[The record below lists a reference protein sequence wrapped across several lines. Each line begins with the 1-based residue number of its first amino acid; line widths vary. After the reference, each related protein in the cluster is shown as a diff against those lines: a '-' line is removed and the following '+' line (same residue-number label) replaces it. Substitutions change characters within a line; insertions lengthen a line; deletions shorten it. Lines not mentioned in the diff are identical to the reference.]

1 MPASGRLTGVFSPVI
16 ITEQTCARLPRGSV
30 FPEYSPGMAGRKE
43 DAVKSPK
50 KTTTLVL
57 RIISG
62 ILTAVLFAAVCFVL
76 VMAHPKPDKEKR
88 GDPQPLL
95 TASPALAVSSRA
107 DMEPLVRSFPVP
119 VMTFLDTAGLT
130 FDCAS
135 SEDAALPGGAGR
147 IASIWWK
154 TEDDEEVILQSIYP
168 ANAFSL
174 LEGGYHFS
182 NIGGPML
189 FGSQSVRMEKADTV
203 RIHAAADTGL
213 YVMIVPKS
221 LASRIAALSRSLQLI
236 SYSD

>member
-1 MPASGRLTGVFSPVI
+1 M
-16 ITEQTCARLPRGSV
+16 
-30 FPEYSPGMAGRKE
+30 
-43 DAVKSPK
+43 KSPK
-50 KTTTLVL
+50 KITTLVL

-154 TEDDEEVILQSIYP
+154 TEDGEEVILQSIYP
-168 ANAFSL
+168 SNAWSL
-174 LEGGYHFS
+174 LEGGYQPDTPAAVVRRASWPDEEAYTCTVATLAETCERHGITKTALLIVGEAAGRTGGGRSRLYDPAFS
-182 NIGGPML
+182 
-189 FGSQSVRMEKADTV
+189 
-203 RIHAAADTGL
+203 TG
-213 YVMIVPKS
+213 YRKGEEN
-221 LASRIAALSRSLQLI
+221 REG
-236 SYSD
+236 

>member
-1 MPASGRLTGVFSPVI
+1 M
-16 ITEQTCARLPRGSV
+16 
-30 FPEYSPGMAGRKE
+30 
-43 DAVKSPK
+43 KSPK
-50 KTTTLVL
+50 KVTTLAL

-62 ILTAVLFAAVCFVL
+62 ILTAILFAAVCFVL
-76 VMAHPKPDKEKR
+76 VMAHPRPDREKPRE
-88 GDPQPLL
+88 PQPLL
-95 TASPALAVSSRA
+95 TASPALAVSSMD
-107 DMEPLVRSFPVP
+107 DMKPLVRSFPVP
-119 VMTFLDTAGLT
+119 VMTFLDTAGMT

-135 SEDAALPGGAGR
+135 SEDASVPGGTGR

-154 TEDDEEVILQSIYP
+154 TENGEEVVLQSIYP
-168 ANAFSL
+168 ADAYSL

-221 LASRIAALSRSLQLI
+221 LASQVAALSRSLQLV
-236 SYSD
+236 SYPD

>member
-1 MPASGRLTGVFSPVI
+1 MKS
-16 ITEQTCARLPRGSV
+16 
-30 FPEYSPGMAGRKE
+30 RK
-43 DAVKSPK
+43 KI
-50 KTTTLVL
+50 TTLVL

-76 VMAHPKPDKEKR
+76 IMAHPRPDKEKR
-88 GDPQPLL
+88 SDPQPLL
-95 TASPALAVSSRA
+95 TASPAMAVSSLPEMKA
-107 DMEPLVRSFPVP
+107 FVRSFPIP
-119 VMTFLDTAGLT
+119 VMMFLDTDGLT

-135 SEDAALPGGAGR
+135 SEDASLPGGKGR

-154 TEDDEEVILQSIYP
+154 TGDGEEVILQSIYP
-168 ANAFSL
+168 ANALSL

-182 NIGGPML
+182 NTGGPML

-221 LASRIAALSRSLQLI
+221 LSAKIAALSRSLQLV
-236 SYSD
+236 SYPD

>member
-1 MPASGRLTGVFSPVI
+1 
-16 ITEQTCARLPRGSV
+16 
-30 FPEYSPGMAGRKE
+30 
-43 DAVKSPK
+43 VKSRK
-50 KTTTLVL
+50 KITTLVL

-76 VMAHPKPDKEKR
+76 IMAHPRPDKEKR
-88 GDPQPLL
+88 SDPQPLL
-95 TASPALAVSSRA
+95 TASPAMAVSSLPEMKA
-107 DMEPLVRSFPVP
+107 FVRSFPIP
-119 VMTFLDTAGLT
+119 VMMFLDTDGLT

-135 SEDAALPGGAGR
+135 SEDASLPGGKGR

-154 TEDDEEVILQSIYP
+154 TGDGEEVILQSIYP
-168 ANAFSL
+168 ANALSL

-182 NIGGPML
+182 NTGGPML

-221 LASRIAALSRSLQLI
+221 LSAKIAALSRSLQLV
-236 SYSD
+236 SYPD

>member
-1 MPASGRLTGVFSPVI
+1 MKA
-16 ITEQTCARLPRGSV
+16 PRKV
-30 FPEYSPGMAGRKE
+30 
-43 DAVKSPK
+43 V
-50 KTTTLVL
+50 TLVL

-62 ILTAVLFAAVCFVL
+62 ILTAILFAAVCFVL
-76 VMAHPKPDKEKR
+76 VMAHPKPDKEKT
-88 GDPQPLL
+88 GAPQPLL
-95 TASPALAVSSRA
+95 TASPALAVSSMA
-107 DMEPLVRSFPVP
+107 DMKPLVQSFPVP
-119 VMTFLDTAGLT
+119 VMTFLDTAGMT

-135 SEDAALPGGAGR
+135 SEDAALPGGTGR

-154 TEDDEEVILQSIYP
+154 TEDGEEVILQSIYP

-182 NIGGPML
+182 NVGGPML

-203 RIHAAADTGL
+203 RIHAAVDTGL

-221 LASRIAALSRSLQLI
+221 LASQVAALSRSLQLI